1 MEFCPGGS
9 LLAYLRKNKEKLSNG
24 TRLRFTTEAADGL
37 WYLERQKLS
46 NGTRLRFTTEA
57 ADGLWYLERQKL
69 VHRDIAARNCL
80 LTSKN
85 ELKIS
90 DFGMSDEREKM
101 NIEEKLEKV
110 PIKWLA
116 IETMQNKV
124 YSHKTDVWSF
134 GILCYEIY
142 ADGGE
147 PYPGWTNLQTRAK
160 IVVND
165 YRMDMPKETPK
176 AVSTLVSTCWL
187 KDPEKRP
194 DFGTIYKKL
203 KELAKKDDST
213 MGKI

>member
-1 MEFCPGGS
+1 
-9 LLAYLRKNKEKLSNG
+9 
-24 TRLRFTTEAADGL
+24 
-37 WYLERQKLS
+37 
-46 NGTRLRFTTEA
+46 
-57 ADGLWYLERQKL
+57 
-69 VHRDIAARNCL
+69 
-80 LTSKN
+80 
-85 ELKIS
+85 
-90 DFGMSDEREKM
+90 M

-124 YSHKTDVWSF
+124 YSNKTDVWSF
-134 GILCYEIY
+134 AILCYEIY

-160 IVVND
+160 IVMHD

-176 AVSTLVSTCWL
+176 AVSTLVGTCWL

-194 DFGTIYKKL
+194 DFGTIYKRL
-203 KELAKKDDST
+203 KELGKKDDST